1 MKEDRYQQILKILSD
16 GRYTSVEQL
25 SEELFVSLPTIR
37 RDLTAMQDMGLV
49 VRSHGGVV
57 KRSTD
62 NDGAPQPFRAGVNTG
77 AKLKIAK
84 AAAGLLRDNS
94 VIFLDEST
102 TAMHLIDHLS
112 GFSNITVITNNM
124 SVLQRLYKYRIAAY
138 CLGGG
143 LDYNTMSF
151 YGAEAMELVERF
163 GIDTVFFSS
172 SALTPSGMIADYCED
187 ANEMRRK
194 VLQIAETS
202 VFLCDKSKIGKHGL
216 HILAP
221 LKDIDYLIT
230 DGQLPDDMTEPGKVI
245 TV

>member
-16 GRYTSVEQL
+16 GRYTSVERL
-25 SEELFVSLPTIR
+25 SEQLFVSLPTIR
-37 RDLTAMQDMGLV
+37 RDLTAMQEMGLV

-62 NDGAPQPFRAGVNTG
+62 NDGPPQPFRAGVNAG

-102 TAMHLIDHLS
+102 TVMHLVDHLTDRD
-112 GFSNITVITNNM
+112 NITVITNNM
-124 SVLQRLYKYRIAAY
+124 SVVQQVSKYRIAVY
-138 CLGGG
+138 CLGGR

-151 YGAEAMELVERF
+151 YGPEAMESVERF
-163 GIDTVFFSS
+163 GIDMVFFSS
-172 SALTPSGMIADYCED
+172 SALTPFGMIADYCED

-202 VFLCDKSKIGKHGL
+202 IFLCDRSKLGRHGL

-221 LKDIDYLIT
+221 LKDVDCLIT
-230 DGQLPDDMTEPGKVI
+230 DGQLPADMPAPENVI
-245 TV
+245 IV